1 MAKKKDFSSIG
12 TERAAQVIQSPEVSG
27 QIANSTTEKRK
38 QTTATPEEIERR
50 KAEGRTQG
58 RKGAHA
64 DRLNIT
70 FTTDNFKFIKV
81 MARGTGRTM
90 TGFVNYAIEKYRNS
104 HQEDYEAYKEFQEM
118 MDKRLKDQ
126 ED

>member
-58 RKGAHA
+58 RKGAKA
-64 DRLNIT
+64 DRLNMT
-70 FTTDNFKFIKV
+70 FTPDNYEFIKV

-90 TGFVNYAIEKYRNS
+90 TGFVNYAIEKYRSS
-104 HQEDYEAYKEFQEM
+104 HQEDYEAYKAFFEDR
-118 MDKRLKDQ
+118 DKNLDQ